1 MKLLIWSDSVCAS
14 TGFARAAKTICAALP
29 DWDITQVGIN
39 HPSALTEHPRV
50 RIYPTSRDDVT
61 GTELARQ
68 LYLEKD
74 FDLFIVLQDLHIT
87 HKVAKVFEAARGLR
101 RRRHK
106 KPCPVLYHFPVD
118 GPMLDDAGFMA
129 FADYNI
135 SCTRWGVSVLRP
147 HIEQMSYA
155 SPEPVF
161 VQTLPYSTDPKVFTP
176 MPEDER
182 LTLRSKLFGI
192 SPSDSTLAIM
202 VIGTNIGRKDLF
214 TSLRALKLFNEE
226 SPRGK
231 MYLHTRPEFSGLS
244 IWAQVQALDIS
255 RLSYQVADP
264 SLIDC
269 DDETLNQYYNVADV
283 LLSTARREG
292 FGIPVIEAMAAGTVV
307 LAPNYGPFKELLC
320 EGEYG
325 LLHQTHGLTH
335 WARGD
340 NRGPGWQSSAET
352 VALHLAHIQEGLKE
366 APEAYEERRDAAR
379 QHVIDNYSEEVVQA
393 KWQQMIGGICHGS

>member
-39 HPSALTEHPRV
+39 HPSKLIDHPYV
-50 RIYPTSRDDVT
+50 RIYPTTNDDP
-61 GTELARQ
+61 GGAALARE
-68 LYLEKD
+68 LYLERD
-74 FDLFIVLQDLHIT
+74 FDLFIILQDLHVT
-87 HKVAKVFEAARGLR
+87 HQAAGMFEKARGLR
-101 RRRHK
+101 ERRHK

-118 GPMLDDAGFMA
+118 GPMLDDTGFMA

-161 VQTLPYSTDPKVFTP
+161 VQTLPYSTDPKVFAP
-176 MPEDER
+176 MLEDER
-182 LTLRSKLFGI
+182 LALRAKLFGI
-192 SPSDSTLAIM
+192 SPGDPTLAIM

-214 TSLRALKLFNEE
+214 TSLRALKLSNEE

-244 IWAQVQALDIS
+244 IWSQARALGLS
-255 RLSYQVADP
+255 QLSYQVADP

-269 DDETLNQYYNVADV
+269 NDETLNQYYNVADV

-292 FGIPVIEAMAAGTVV
+292 FGIPVIEAMAAGTLV
-307 LAPNYGPFKELLC
+307 LAPDYGPFKEILC
-320 EGEYG
+320 GGKYG

-366 APEAYEERRDAAR
+366 APEAYEKRRHAAR
-379 QHVIDNYSEEVVQA
+379 QHVIDNYSEDVVEA
-393 KWQQMIGGICHGS
+393 KWQQVIGGICHGS